1 MYICTTQHEACQK
14 IANVPVD
21 RRKTNVMCELK
32 TFNEIATTNA
42 LMFYCF
48 NVECFSNCNDNEE
61 VETVASMTSL
71 ISSF

>member
-1 MYICTTQHEACQK
+1 MYICTTQHKACQK

-42 LMFYCF
+42 
-48 NVECFSNCNDNEE
+48 
-61 VETVASMTSL
+61 SML
-71 ISSF
+71 